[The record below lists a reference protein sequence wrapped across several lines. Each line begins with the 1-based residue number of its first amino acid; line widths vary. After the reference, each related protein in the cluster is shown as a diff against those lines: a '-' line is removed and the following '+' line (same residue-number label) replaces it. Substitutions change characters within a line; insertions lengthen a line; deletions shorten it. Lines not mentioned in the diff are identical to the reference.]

1 LEAFIGV
8 KKLTDNQIL
17 NRREQFAHRYIP
29 AATWAV
35 AGLVLATGVVGLIF
49 PTYWQILWMA
59 GILGLSM
66 LGMAAF
72 PLFRRWGRSE
82 AGAYV
87 ALIFFMLS
95 PGLGIFLLPDALM
108 GTVWGFAAVIFLSA
122 LILGKRGWIGFS
134 LAVPCI
140 TIAAVLLPQ
149 SMKFSQLLH
158 LDGMARWIILLL
170 WGLYPI
176 PWIAMLLSR
185 SVFEQENLFRQSRQA
200 NWEIEQRKATDQLQQ
215 QVLQMTEP
223 DYHII
228 QLSAAAEVS
237 RATGGILDPDEL
249 MYQVVE
255 MTRERFGLYYVGLF
269 LVERNEDHSNDA
281 PKWAVLRA
289 GTSETGRKMV
299 EEAYKVEVNG
309 DSNVGWC
316 IAHKSPRIMED
327 TEEIGERRKNP
338 LLPETRSRLALPL
351 ISRGNAIGA
360 MTFHSAKPGA
370 FGEEDITAL
379 RTMTDQL
386 ANAIENAR
394 LYKEIKL
401 AEEAMEKHA
410 KQLEET
416 TTFLNSVIEN
426 IPIMVFVKDAKDLKW
441 IRWNKAGEETIGFSR
456 EELIGKSDSDIFP
469 KEEADFFNRID
480 REALQSGEL
489 IDTPEEMVHT
499 RHKGLR
505 IFHTLKVPILDPEGK
520 PQYLVG
526 MSEDITERKRAEIA
540 ASRTQAFLDS
550 VFENIPITVFIK
562 EPDDLSFIRW
572 NKAGEESIG
581 VKSEEMIG
589 KTDFDFF
596 PKEEAEFFIAKDREA
611 LAKGMLVDIPEEPI
625 HTRLKGV
632 RIIHTIKVPIMDVNK
647 KPLYLLGISEDI
659 TERKQAEEAL
669 RKAHDELE
677 TRVQERTSELLGAN
691 LALHAEI
698 TERKRAEDEI
708 KRRNQD
714 LAALNMITTTI
725 SHSIGL
731 KQILSA
737 TLERAMDVLEMEG
750 GWLQLMDDDEKTL
763 TLAAQRGIPKSVV
776 EKISTIALNQDL
788 PEKVTNDIQPVQFD
802 WVMDTVRDNL
812 DAYWKE
818 TNHTLTGVPITSKD
832 KVIGILGGISNSSHE
847 LTANQVQLLTTIG
860 QQIGIAVENERLTQE
875 AAEVKILREVDRL
888 RSELIANV
896 SHELR
901 TPLGLINISCSSLL
915 MDDVEFDRDTQRN
928 FLSNIEEEVGKL
940 EQIVENLLDLGRV
953 EGGRLRLEKQSVD
966 LAELAR
972 SVVRVMNTLS
982 NRHSFECNFVSEPL
996 MATVDFKRIEQVLR
1010 NLLDNA
1016 IKYSP
1021 NGGTISIQGS
1031 LEKSQILISVT
1042 DQGIGIPADAWD
1054 KIFER
1059 FYRAENVI
1067 TLRMRGAGLGL
1078 SVCQGIV
1085 EAHGGLIWVESQP
1098 GVGSIFCLTLPAE
1111 QTE

>member
-1 LEAFIGV
+1 LI
-8 KKLTDNQIL
+8 DNQIL
-17 NRREQFAHRYIP
+17 DRREQFAHRYIP
-29 AATWAV
+29 VATWGV
-35 AGLVLATGVVGLIF
+35 AGLALATGAVGLIF
-49 PTYWQILWMA
+49 PTYKQILWMA

-66 LGMAAF
+66 LGMTTF

-82 AGAYV
+82 VRAYV
-87 ALIFFMLS
+87 ALVSFMLS

-122 LILGKRGWIGFS
+122 LILGKRGWIVFS
-134 LAVPCI
+134 LAVPSI
-140 TIAAVLLPQ
+140 TLLAVLLPQ
-149 SMKFSQLLH
+149 SMQFSQLLH

-170 WGLYPI
+170 WGGYPI
-176 PWIAMLLSR
+176 PWIAVLLSR
-185 SVFEQENLFRQSRQA
+185 SVFEQENLFRQSKLA

-215 QVLQMTEP
+215 QVLQTTRLGP

-269 LVERNEDHSNDA
+269 LVERNENHSNGA
-281 PKWAVLRA
+281 EKWAVLRA
-289 GTSETGRKMV
+289 GTSEMGRKMV

-316 IAHKSPRIMED
+316 IAHKSPKIMED
-327 TEEIGERRKNP
+327 TEEIGQRRKNP

-370 FGEEDITAL
+370 FGEADITAL
-379 RTMTDQL
+379 QTMADQL

-401 AEEAMEKHA
+401 AEEAMAKHA

-426 IPIMVFVKDAKDLKW
+426 IPIMIFVKEAKDLKW
-441 IRWNKAGEETIGFSR
+441 VRWNKAGEETIGFSR

-469 KEEADFFNRID
+469 KEEADFFNLND
-480 REALQSGEL
+480 REALQNGEL

-505 IFHTLKVPILDPEGK
+505 ILHTLKVPIFDAEGK
-520 PQYLVG
+520 PQYLLG
-526 MSEDITERKRAEIA
+526 ISEDITERKRAEMD

-550 VFENIPITVFIK
+550 VVENIPITVFIK
-562 EPDDLSFIRW
+562 KADDLSFIRW
-572 NKAGEESIG
+572 NKAGEESTG
-581 VKSEEMIG
+581 VKNEEMIG
-589 KTDFDFF
+589 KTDYDFF

-611 LAKGMLVDIPEEPI
+611 LAKGTLVDIPEEPI
-625 HTRLKGV
+625 HTRVKGL
-632 RIIHTIKVPIMDVNK
+632 RLIHTIKVPIMDGNGN
-647 KPLYLLGISEDI
+647 PLYLLGISEDI
-659 TERKQAEEAL
+659 TERKQAEEEL

-677 TRVQERTSELLGAN
+677 MRVQERTSELLSAN
-691 LALHAEI
+691 KTLHTEI
-698 TERKRAEDEI
+698 IERNRAEAEI

-725 SHSIGL
+725 NQSTGL
-731 KQILSA
+731 NQILSA

-750 GWLQLMDDDEKTL
+750 GWLQFMDGDGKTL
-763 TLAAQRGIPKSVV
+763 ILAAQRGIPEPVV
-776 EKISTIALNQDL
+776 EKIKTIALNNNF
-788 PEKVTNDIQPVQFD
+788 PKKATNGIQPLQID
-802 WVMDTVRDNL
+802 WIMETVRKKL
-812 DAYWKE
+812 DVYQKE

-832 KVIGILGGISNSSHE
+832 NVIGILGGISRSSNE
-847 LTANQVQLLTTIG
+847 LTANQVQLMTTIG
-860 QQIGIAVENERLTQE
+860 HQIGIAVENERLTQQ

-901 TPLGLINISCSSLL
+901 TPLGLINISCSSLM

-928 FLSNIEEEVGKL
+928 FLSSIEEEVGKL
-940 EQIVENLLDLGRV
+940 ERIVENLLDLGRV
-953 EGGRLRLEKQSVD
+953 EGGRLRLDKQPVD

-972 SVVRVMNTLS
+972 NVIRAMKTLS
-982 NRHSFECNFVSEPL
+982 TQHNFECSIVSEPL
-996 MATVDFKRIEQVLR
+996 MATVDAKRIEQVLR

-1021 NGGTISIQGS
+1021 NGGTISIQAS

-1042 DQGIGIPADAWD
+1042 DQGIGIPADVWD
-1054 KIFER
+1054 KIFDR
-1059 FYRAENVI
+1059 FYRAENAI

-1098 GVGSIFCLTLPAE
+1098 GVGSIFCLTLPAN
-1111 QTE
+1111 QTV

>member
-1 LEAFIGV
+1 
-8 KKLTDNQIL
+8 LTDNLIL

-29 AATWAV
+29 AATWGV
-35 AGLVLATGVVGLIF
+35 AGLALATGVVGLVF
-49 PTYWQILWMA
+49 PTYWQILEMA
-59 GILGLSM
+59 GILGISV
-66 LGMAAF
+66 LGMATF
-72 PLFRRWGRSE
+72 FLFRRRGRSQ

-87 ALIFFMLS
+87 ALLSFMLS
-95 PGLGIFLLPDALM
+95 PSLGIFLLPDALM
-108 GTVWGFAAVIFLSA
+108 GIVWGFAAVVFLSA
-122 LILGKRGWIGFS
+122 LILGKRGWVGFS
-134 LAVPCI
+134 LVIVSI
-140 TIAAVLLPQ
+140 TIAAIPLFPQ
-149 SMKFSQLLH
+149 SIRFSQHLP

-170 WGLYPI
+170 WGVYPI
-176 PWIAMLLSR
+176 PWIAILLSR
-185 SVFEQENLFRQSRQA
+185 SVFEQENLFRQSQQA

-215 QVLQMTEP
+215 QVLQTTRLEP
-223 DYHII
+223 DYHIN

-269 LVERNEDHSNDA
+269 LVERNEDHSNGT

-299 EEAYKVEVNG
+299 EDAYRVEVND

-327 TEEIGERRKNP
+327 TGEPGKRRKNP
-338 LLPETRSRLALPL
+338 LLPETRSKLALPL

-360 MTFHSAKPGA
+360 MTFHSAKSGA

-379 RTMTDQL
+379 QTMADQL

-401 AEEAMEKHA
+401 AEEAMAKHA

-416 TTFLNSVIEN
+416 TTFLDSVIEN
-426 IPIMVFVKDAKDLKW
+426 IPIMIFVKDARDLKW

-456 EELIGKSDSDIFP
+456 EELIGKCDSDIFP

-480 REALQSGEL
+480 RQALESGEL

-505 IFHTLKVPILDPEGK
+505 ILHTLKVPILDAEGK

-526 MSEDITERKRAEIA
+526 ISEDITERKRAEMD
-540 ASRTQAFLDS
+540 ASRTQTFLDS
-550 VFENIPITVFIK
+550 VVENIPITVFIK
-562 EPDDLSFIRW
+562 KADDLSFIRW
-572 NKAGEESIG
+572 NRAGEESTG
-581 VKSEEMIG
+581 VKNEEMIG
-589 KTDFDFF
+589 KTDYDFF
-596 PKEEAEFFIAKDREA
+596 PKEEAEFFVAKDREA
-611 LAKGMLVDIPEEPI
+611 LAKGAPVDIPEEPI
-625 HTRLKGV
+625 HTRAKGL
-632 RIIHTIKVPIMDVNK
+632 RLIHTIKVPIMDANG

-677 TRVQERTSELLGAN
+677 TRVQERTSELLSAN
-691 LALHAEI
+691 QALHAEI
-698 TERKRAEDEI
+698 TERKRAEAEI
-708 KRRNQD
+708 KRRNED

-725 SHSIGL
+725 SQSIGL

-737 TLERAMDVLEMEG
+737 TLEQAMKVLEMEG
-750 GWLQLMDDDEKTL
+750 GWLQFMDDNGKTL
-763 TLAAQRGIPKSVV
+763 TLAAHRGIPSPVL
-776 EKISTIALNQDL
+776 EEIRTIALNQNL
-788 PEKVTNDIQPVQFD
+788 PEKITDGIQPLQID
-802 WVMDTVRDNL
+802 QIMEMVRNKL
-812 DAYWKE
+812 DVYRKE
-818 TNHTLTGVPITSKD
+818 TNHILTGVPIRSKD
-832 KVIGILGGISNSSHE
+832 HVIGILGGISSSSHE
-847 LTANQVQLLTTIG
+847 LTPNQVQLLTTIG
-860 QQIGIAVENERLTQE
+860 HQIGIAVENERLTQQ

-928 FLSNIEEEVGKL
+928 FLSSIEEEVGKL
-940 EQIVENLLDLGRV
+940 ERIVENLLDLGRV
-953 EGGRLRLEKQSVD
+953 EGGLLRLEKQPTD
-966 LAELAR
+966 LAGLAR
-972 SVVRVMNTLS
+972 NVIRSMKTLS
-982 NRHSFECNFVSEPL
+982 SRHSFECNILSEPL
-996 MATVDFKRIEQVLR
+996 TATVDAKRIEQVLR

-1021 NGGTISIQGS
+1021 NGGKISIQAS
-1031 LEKSQILISVT
+1031 LEKSQVLISVT
-1042 DQGIGIPADAWD
+1042 DQGIGIPADVWD
-1054 KIFER
+1054 KVFDR

-1067 TLRMRGAGLGL
+1067 TMRMRGAGLGL

-1098 GVGSIFCLTLPAE
+1098 GVGSIFCLTLPVE
-1111 QTE
+1111 QTVQL

>member
-1 LEAFIGV
+1 M
-8 KKLTDNQIL
+8 TDNLIL

-29 AATWAV
+29 AATWGVSGLAFATGAV
-35 AGLVLATGVVGLIF
+35 GLVF
-49 PTYWQILWMA
+49 PEYWQILWMA

-66 LGMAAF
+66 LGMATF

-87 ALIFFMLS
+87 ALVSFMLS

-108 GTVWGFAAVIFLSA
+108 GSVWGFAAILFLSA

-134 LAVPCI
+134 LAVPSL
-140 TIAAVLLPQ
+140 TLAAILLLQ

-158 LDGMARWIILLL
+158 LGGTARWAILLL

-176 PWIAMLLSR
+176 PWIARLLSQ
-185 SVFEQENLFRQSRQA
+185 SVFEQENLFRQSKQA

-215 QVLQMTEP
+215 QVLQTTRPEP
-223 DYHII
+223 DYHIL

-255 MTRERFGLYYVGLF
+255 MTRARFGLYYVGLF
-269 LVERNEDHSNDA
+269 LVERNEDHSNGA
-281 PKWAVLRA
+281 EKWAVLRA
-289 GTSETGRKMV
+289 GTSEAGRKMV
-299 EEAYKVEVNG
+299 EDAYKVEVNG

-327 TEEIGERRKNP
+327 TEEIGKRRKNA

-360 MTFHSAKPGA
+360 MTFHSAKSGA

-379 RTMTDQL
+379 QTMADQL

-394 LYKEIKL
+394 LYKKIKL
-401 AEEAMEKHA
+401 AEEAMAKHA

-416 TTFLNSVIEN
+416 TTFLDSVIEN
-426 IPIMVFVKDAKDLKW
+426 IPIMIFVKDAKDLKW
-441 IRWNKAGEETIGFSR
+441 IRWNKAGEEAIGFSR
-456 EELIGKSDSDIFP
+456 EELIGKSDSDIFL

-480 REALQSGEL
+480 REALQSGKL

-505 IFHTLKVPILDPEGK
+505 ILHTLKVPILDAEGK

-526 MSEDITERKRAEIA
+526 ISEDITERKRAEID

-550 VFENIPITVFIK
+550 VVENIPITVFIK
-562 EPDDLSFIRW
+562 KADDLSFIRW
-572 NKAGEESIG
+572 NKAGEESTG
-581 VKSEEMIG
+581 VKNEEMIG
-589 KTDFDFF
+589 KTDYDFF

-611 LAKGMLVDIPEEPI
+611 LAKGALVDIPEEPI
-625 HTRLKGV
+625 HTRVKGL
-632 RIIHTIKVPIMDVNK
+632 RLIHTIKVPIMDAHG

-677 TRVQERTSELLGAN
+677 TRVQERTSELLSTN
-691 LALHAEI
+691 QALHAEI
-698 TERKRAEDEI
+698 TERKRAEAEI

-725 SHSIGL
+725 SQSIGL
-731 KQILSA
+731 NQILSA
-737 TLERAMDVLEMEG
+737 TLEQAMKVLELEG
-750 GWLQLMDDDEKTL
+750 GWLQLMGDDGKTL
-763 TLAAQRGIPKSVV
+763 TLAAQRGIPAPVI
-776 EKISTIALNQDL
+776 EGIRTIDLNRNL
-788 PEKVTNDIQPVQFD
+788 PEKFTDGIHPLQIDQI
-802 WVMDTVRDNL
+802 METVRNKL
-812 DAYWKE
+812 DAYRKE
-818 TNHTLTGVPITSKD
+818 TNHILTGVPITSKD
-832 KVIGILGGISNSSHE
+832 NVIGILGGISSSSHE
-847 LTANQVQLLTTIG
+847 LTSNQVQLLTTIG
-860 QQIGIAVENERLTQE
+860 HQIGITVENERLTQQ

-928 FLSNIEEEVGKL
+928 FLSSIEEEVGKL
-940 EQIVENLLDLGRV
+940 ERIVENLLDLGRV
-953 EGGRLRLEKQSVD
+953 EGGRLRLEKQPTD

-972 SVVRVMNTLS
+972 NVIRAMKTLS
-982 NRHSFECNFVSEPL
+982 AQHSFECNIISEPL
-996 MATVDFKRIEQVLR
+996 MATVDAKRIEQVLR

-1021 NGGTISIQGS
+1021 NGGTISIQAS

-1042 DQGIGIPADAWD
+1042 DQGIGIPADVWD
-1054 KIFER
+1054 KVFDR

-1111 QTE
+1111 QPV

>member
-1 LEAFIGV
+1 M
-8 KKLTDNQIL
+8 TDNQIL
-17 NRREQFAHRYIP
+17 NRREQFAYRYIP
-29 AATWAV
+29 AATWGV
-35 AGLVLATGVVGLIF
+35 AGLALTTGAVGLIF
-49 PTYWQILWMA
+49 PGYWQILWMA
-59 GILGLSM
+59 AILGFSM
-66 LGMAAF
+66 LGMATF
-72 PLFRRWGRSE
+72 PLFRRWNRSE

-87 ALIFFMLS
+87 ALISFMLS
-95 PGLGIFLLPDALM
+95 PSLGIFLLLDGLM
-108 GTVWGFAAVIFLSA
+108 GTVWGFAAIIFLSA

-134 LAVPCI
+134 LAIPVI
-140 TIAAVLLPQ
+140 TLAAVLVLQ
-149 SMKFSQLLH
+149 SMKFSQLLQ
-158 LDGMARWIILLL
+158 LDGTARWTILLL
-170 WGLYPI
+170 WGLYPV
-176 PWIAMLLSR
+176 PWIATLLSR
-185 SVFEQENLFRQSRQA
+185 SVFEQENLFRQSKQA
-200 NWEIEQRKATDQLQQ
+200 TWEIEQRKATDQLQQ
-215 QVLQMTEP
+215 QVLQTTRPEP
-223 DYHII
+223 DYHTL
-228 QLSAAAEVS
+228 QFSAAAEVS

-269 LVERNEDHSNDA
+269 LVERNEDNSTGA
-281 PKWAVLRA
+281 EKWAVLRA
-289 GTSETGRKMV
+289 GTGEAGRKMV
-299 EEAYKVEVNG
+299 EDAYKVEVNG

-327 TEEIGERRKNP
+327 AEEVGKTRKNP

-351 ISRGNAIGA
+351 VSRGNVIGA
-360 MTFHSAKPGA
+360 MTFHSAKAGA
-370 FGEEDITAL
+370 FGEEDSTAL
-379 RTMTDQL
+379 RTMADQL

-401 AEEAMEKHA
+401 AEESMAKHA

-426 IPIMVFVKDAKDLKW
+426 IPIMIFVKDAKDLKW
-441 IRWNKAGEETIGFSR
+441 VRWNKAGEETIGFPR

-480 REALQSGEL
+480 REALRTGEL
-489 IDTPEEMVHT
+489 IDTPEEMIHT

-505 IFHTLKVPILDPEGK
+505 ILHTLKVPILDAEGK
-520 PQYLVG
+520 PQYLLG
-526 MSEDITERKRAEIA
+526 ISEDITERKRAEDD

-550 VFENIPITVFIK
+550 VVENIPITVFIK
-562 EPDDLSFIRW
+562 KADDLSFIRW
-572 NKAGEESIG
+572 NKAGEESTG
-581 VKSEEMIG
+581 VKNEEMIG
-589 KTDFDFF
+589 KTDYDFF
-596 PKEEAEFFIAKDREA
+596 PKEEAEFFVAKDRET
-611 LAKGMLVDIPEEPI
+611 LAKGAPVDIPEEPI
-625 HTRLKGV
+625 HTRVKGL
-632 RIIHTIKVPIMDVNK
+632 RILHTIKVPIMDATG

-669 RKAHDELE
+669 RRAHDELE
-677 TRVQERTSELLGAN
+677 TRVQERTSELLSAN
-691 LALHAEI
+691 KALHAEI

-725 SHSIGL
+725 SQSIGL
-731 KQILSA
+731 DQILSA
-737 TLERAMDVLEMEG
+737 TLEQAMKVLDMEG
-750 GWLQLMDDDEKTL
+750 GWLQFVDDDGKTL
-763 TLAAQRGIPKSVV
+763 TLAAQRGIPAPVI
-776 EKISTIALNQDL
+776 EEIRTIALDQNAGERATDG
-788 PEKVTNDIQPVQFD
+788 IQHLQID
-802 WVMDTVRDNL
+802 QIIETVRDKL
-812 DAYWKE
+812 DAYRKE
-818 TNHTLTGVPITSKD
+818 TNHILTGVPITSKD
-832 KVIGILGGISNSSHE
+832 NVIGILGGISRSTHE
-847 LTANQVQLLTTIG
+847 LTPNQVQLLTTIG
-860 QQIGIAVENERLTQE
+860 HQIGIAVENERLTQQ

-928 FLSNIEEEVGKL
+928 FLSSIEEEVGKL
-940 EQIVENLLDLGRV
+940 ERIVENLLDLGRV
-953 EGGRLRLEKQSVD
+953 EGGLLRLEKQPTD

-972 SVVRVMNTLS
+972 NVIRAMKALS
-982 NRHSFECNFVSEPL
+982 TRHSFECNIVSEPL
-996 MATVDFKRIEQVLR
+996 VATVDAKRIEQVLR

-1021 NGGTISIQGS
+1021 NGGKISIQAS

-1042 DQGIGIPADAWD
+1042 DQGIGIPADVWD
-1054 KIFER
+1054 KVFDR

-1067 TLRMRGAGLGL
+1067 TMRMRGAGLGL

-1111 QTE
+1111 QSV

>member
-1 LEAFIGV
+1 M
-8 KKLTDNQIL
+8 TDNQIV

-29 AATWAV
+29 AATWGV
-35 AGLVLATGVVGLIF
+35 AGLALATGVVGLLF
-49 PTYWQILWMA
+49 PTYWQILSMA

-66 LGMAAF
+66 LGMTAF
-72 PLFRRWGRSE
+72 SIFKKWGRSE
-82 AGAYV
+82 AGAYL
-87 ALIFFMLS
+87 ALFSFMLS
-95 PGLGIFLLPDALM
+95 PGVGIFLLPDALM

-122 LILGKRGWIGFS
+122 LILGKRGWVGFS
-134 LAVPCI
+134 LAVPSVI
-140 TIAAVLLPQ
+140 LAAVLLPQ
-149 SMKFSQLLH
+149 FMKFSQLLH
-158 LDGMARWIILLL
+158 LDGISRWTILLL

-185 SVFEQENLFRQSRQA
+185 SVFEQENLFRQSKQA

-215 QVLQMTEP
+215 QVLQTTRIDP
-223 DYHII
+223 DYHVI

-269 LVERNEDHSNDA
+269 LVERNEDHSNGS

-289 GTSETGRKMV
+289 GTGETGRKMV
-299 EEAYKVEVNG
+299 EDAYKVEVNG

-316 IAHKSPRIMED
+316 IAHKSPKIMED
-327 TEEIGERRKNP
+327 AEEAGEHRKNP

-360 MTFHSAKPGA
+360 MTFHSAKSGT

-379 RTMTDQL
+379 QTMADQL

-416 TTFLNSVIEN
+416 TNFLNLVIEN

-469 KEEADFFNRID
+469 KEEAEYFNLID
-480 REALQSGEL
+480 RKALQSGQL

-505 IFHTLKVPILDPEGK
+505 ILHTLKVPIFDAEGE

-526 MSEDITERKRAEIA
+526 ISEDITERKRAEIN

-550 VFENIPITVFIK
+550 VVENIPISVFIK
-562 EPDDLSFIRW
+562 KADDLSFIRW

-581 VKSEEMIG
+581 VKNEKMIG
-589 KTDFDFF
+589 KTDYDFF
-596 PKEEAEFFIAKDREA
+596 PKEEAEFFVAKDREA
-611 LAKGMLVDIPEEPI
+611 LAKGALVDIPEEPI
-625 HTRLKGV
+625 HTRVKGL
-632 RIIHTIKVPIMDVNK
+632 RIIHTIKVPIMDANGT
-647 KPLYLLGISEDI
+647 PLYLLGISEDI

-677 TRVQERTSELLGAN
+677 TRVQERTSELLSTN
-691 LALHAEI
+691 QALHAEI
-698 TERKRAEDEI
+698 TERKRAEAEI
-708 KRRNQD
+708 KRRNKD

-731 KQILSA
+731 NQILSA
-737 TLERAMDVLEMEG
+737 TLERAMEVLELEG
-750 GWLQLMDDDEKTL
+750 GWLQFMDDDGRTL
-763 TLAAQRGIPKSVV
+763 TLAAQRGIPEPII
-776 EKISTIALNQDL
+776 EKISAMALIQNL
-788 PEKVTNDIQPVQFD
+788 PEKITGSIQPHQID
-802 WVMDTVRDNL
+802 WIMETIQNNL
-812 DAYWKE
+812 DVYLKE
-818 TNHTLTGVPITSKD
+818 KNYNLTGVPITLKD
-832 KVIGILGGISNSSHE
+832 NVIGILGGISSGSHE
-847 LTANQVQLLTTIG
+847 LTTNQVQLLTTIG
-860 QQIGIAVENERLTQE
+860 HQIGIAVENERLTQQ

-940 EQIVENLLDLGRV
+940 GQIVENLLDMGRV
-953 EGGRLRLEKQSVD
+953 EGGRLRLEKQPAD
-966 LAELAR
+966 LAELVKN
-972 SVVRVMNTLS
+972 VVRGMKALS
-982 NRHSFECNFVSEPL
+982 THHNFECNFVSEPL
-996 MATVDFKRIEQVLR
+996 MTMVDVKRIEQVLR

-1021 NGGTISIQGS
+1021 NGGKILVHGS
-1031 LEKSQILISVT
+1031 LEKSQVLISVT

-1085 EAHGGLIWVESQP
+1085 EAHGGHIWVESQP
-1098 GVGSIFCLTLPAE
+1098 GVGSIFCLTLPVE
-1111 QTE
+1111 QTEQL